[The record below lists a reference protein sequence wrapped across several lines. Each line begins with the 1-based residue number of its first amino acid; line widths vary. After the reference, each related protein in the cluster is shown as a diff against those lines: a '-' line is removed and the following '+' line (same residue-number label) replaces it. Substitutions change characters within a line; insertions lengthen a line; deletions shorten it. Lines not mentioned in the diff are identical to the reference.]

1 LPIVGNKAEICF
13 LSPLMLSIIMEV
25 LYNTVRL
32 KKKEAKGIQVRKE
45 ATKLFLFTV
54 FISIMT
60 IKVIMSTTSHPF

>member
-1 LPIVGNKAEICF
+1 
-13 LSPLMLSIIMEV
+13 MEV